1 MIDFP
6 RTLNQAKLL
15 EYSFSKYQSI
25 SDNAKNQ
32 KLSNFETWSKL
43 TDPDSNEILNLST
56 DIKAQVSIFDNIF
69 VTSISLEEST
79 RRAVGRKIDPNTN
92 SIFHQEDSPFEGDAK
107 AQEKLV
113 DYFGDC

>member
-1 MIDFP
+1 M
-6 RTLNQAKLL
+6 
-15 EYSFSKYQSI
+15 
-25 SDNAKNQ
+25 
-32 KLSNFETWSKL
+32 
-43 TDPDSNEILNLST
+43 ST

-113 DYFGDC
+113 DYFGDCQNKNDMLQKIELNHGEFNDNDGSL